1 MDLVGF
7 HRQQH
12 LPRAAQLAEAGEDEA
27 DRFLQ
32 PEVRIEAK
40 ANLAMPDV
48 SKAGI
53 CRNFV

>member
-1 MDLVGF
+1 LIGF

-32 PEVRIEAK
+32 GCGYIVM
-40 ANLAMPDV
+40 L
-48 SKAGI
+48 
-53 CRNFV
+53 

>member
-1 MDLVGF
+1 MDSIGP

-32 PEVRIEAK
+32 PQVEIAK
-40 ANLAMPDV
+40 ADLAMPM
-48 SKAGI
+48 
-53 CRNFV
+53 